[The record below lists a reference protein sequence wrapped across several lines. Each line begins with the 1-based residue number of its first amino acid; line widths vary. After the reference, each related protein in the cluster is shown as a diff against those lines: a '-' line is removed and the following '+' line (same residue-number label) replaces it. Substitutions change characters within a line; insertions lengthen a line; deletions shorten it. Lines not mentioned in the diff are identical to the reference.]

1 MQQHAAV
8 FLIFP
13 LVGAAVLPTLYIFI
27 WAQYKKP
34 YMQWMVSF
42 P

>member
-1 MQQHAAV
+1 M
-8 FLIFP
+8 FP
-13 LVGAAVLPTLYIFI
+13 LVGAAVLSTLYIFI
-27 WAQYKKP
+27 QHNIKKP